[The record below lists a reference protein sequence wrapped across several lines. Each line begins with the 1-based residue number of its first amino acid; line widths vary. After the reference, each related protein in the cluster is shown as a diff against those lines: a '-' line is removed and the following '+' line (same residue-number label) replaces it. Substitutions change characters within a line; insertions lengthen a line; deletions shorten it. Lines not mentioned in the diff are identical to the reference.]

1 MIQLFELS
9 RMSITEFEL
18 FLVLAW
24 FIWNQRNTVIHG
36 GKLKEPG
43 WLNKRSREYLEEFHQ
58 AQDQLIIPVMNTS
71 VNVNVWHPPPASVFQ
86 LNFDAAFF
94 WDLEQFWS
102 WCNDS

>member
-36 GKLKEPG
+36 G
-43 WLNKRSREYLEEFHQ
+43 NKRSREYLEEFHQ

-71 VNVNVWHPPPASVFQ
+71 VNVNVWHPPPASVF
-86 LNFDAAFF
+86 
-94 WDLEQFWS
+94 
-102 WCNDS
+102 

>member
-36 GKLKEPG
+36 EKLKTPG

-58 AQDQLIIPVMNTS
+58 AQDQLIIPVMNMS
-71 VNVNVWHPPPASVFQ
+71 VNVNVWHPPPASVF
-86 LNFDAAFF
+86 
-94 WDLEQFWS
+94 
-102 WCNDS
+102 